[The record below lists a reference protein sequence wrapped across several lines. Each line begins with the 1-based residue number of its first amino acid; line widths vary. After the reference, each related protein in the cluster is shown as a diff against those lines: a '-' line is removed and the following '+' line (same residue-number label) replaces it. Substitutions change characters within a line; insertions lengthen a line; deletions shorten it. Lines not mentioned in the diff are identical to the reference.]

1 MVPVPIS
8 SVVVVGAGYAGLAA
22 ARALHDR
29 GVSVIVLEASARV
42 GGRVRSARTPR
53 GHVAE
58 LGGEWIFEGYDQLRA
73 LAGRFGLELV
83 PMGCDFGR
91 REAVDVDAP
100 LEAQDLLLAWLGE
113 RFGGD
118 AEGRTVGDAIDAAPS
133 SPSLEALRARF
144 QGTCAADLH
153 DVALAP
159 DLAEGMR
166 PGPAGPSWRLA
177 EGNDRLAAALAE
189 GLEVRFGAAV
199 ERVVDD
205 GRSVRALGAGVDVV
219 ADAAAVAVPL
229 PMLRTLALEPAPPSS
244 VSAAVDALGF
254 GTASKLVLETRWPLS
269 PRARQSVAG
278 PFWWWVTSGADG
290 SPRPLVT
297 SFAGSAAAQADLAVD
312 DGGRSWAERLATLDP
327 EVEIAGDP
335 LLLRWDLE
343 AFSGGAYSVIR
354 PGAAERMAALAEP
367 FGRVVLAG
375 EHTAGPAWHGTLEGA
390 LRSGMRAARQL
401 VDGAPG
407 LNGRSNRG

>member
-1 MVPVPIS
+1 MRIS
-8 SVVVVGAGYAGLAA
+8 SVVVAGAGYAGLAA
-22 ARALHDR
+22 ARALRDR
-29 GVSVIVLEASARV
+29 DIRVTVLEARSRL
-42 GGRVRSARTPR
+42 GGRVSSVRTA
-53 GHVAE
+53 GGQIAE
-58 LGGEWIFEGYDQLRA
+58 LGGEWIFEGYDRLRA

-83 PMGCDFGR
+83 PMGCDFAR
-91 REAVDVDAP
+91 RDAMDVDAP
-100 LEAQDLLLAWLGE
+100 LEDQDLLLAWLRE

-118 AEGRTVGDAIDAAPS
+118 AEGRTVGDALDAAPS

-159 DLAEGMR
+159 VLAEGMR

-177 EGNDRLAAALAE
+177 EGNDRLAAVLAD

-205 GRSVRALGAGVDVV
+205 GRSVRALGAGVDIV
-219 ADAAAVAVPL
+219 ADAAVVAVPL

-254 GTASKLVLETRWPLS
+254 GTASKLVLGTRTPLA

-278 PFWWWVTSGADG
+278 PFWWWVSTGADG

-297 SFAGSAAAQADLAVD
+297 SFAGSAVAQADLSVD

-327 EVEIAGDP
+327 
-335 LLLRWDLE
+335 
-343 AFSGGAYSVIR
+343 
-354 PGAAERMAALAEP
+354 
-367 FGRVVLAG
+367 
-375 EHTAGPAWHGTLEGA
+375 
-390 LRSGMRAARQL
+390 Q
-401 VDGAPG
+401 
-407 LNGRSNRG
+407 